1 MTPITVY
8 CTVFKAS
15 RHGTGRLL
23 GKDDGERLWSST
35 GIIYLRL
42 CPTCTFDLWSVRL
55 SLPFNNISFSFLHR
69 RWMVSETSTA
79 AIVVIKVT
87 KCLSELMK
95 SASRSSWKKINDND
109 DLLPLLNKVACKKI
123 LYESWAF
130 PLMWLYC
137 VFIDIFTLCFYV

>member
-42 CPTCTFDLWSVRL
+42 CLTCTFDLWSVRL

-69 RWMVSETSTA
+69 RWMVSETSIA

-87 KCLSELMK
+87 KCLSELI
-95 SASRSSWKKINDND
+95 KKKYTPTTTFCLYWIR
-109 DLLPLLNKVACKKI
+109 LHVKKI

-137 VFIDIFTLCFYV
+137 VFIDIFTLCFYF